1 VTSRGSPVIGLLTS
15 VSDVAVTALSSS
27 LVLDFEQSEFKRG
40 TLVQLI
46 YLKI

>member
-1 VTSRGSPVIGLLTS
+1 MTSRGSPIGLLTS
-15 VSDVAVTALSSS
+15 VSDVAVATLSSS

-40 TLVQLI
+40 ALVQLI